1 MCAEKGLQSSRVHS
15 TELAFIRGDMY
26 LSVQIPEWSF
36 LLLEKR
42 KTKYIFL
49 GHGDNAKT
57 CPKGSARLYLHQAE
71 GETSCES

>member
-1 MCAEKGLQSSRVHS
+1 MCAEEGLRSSRVHS
-15 TELAFIRGDMY
+15 TELALIRGDMY
-26 LSVQIPEWSF
+26 LSLQIPEGSF

-42 KTKYIFL
+42 KRKYIFL
-49 GHGDNAKT
+49 GHGDSAKT